1 MFSPISDILFSFLYS
16 LIPFVCHERGQKKNN
31 IAIPELVS
39 GKSAI
44 FCDISIYH
52 AIYRDISRY
61 IAIYPD
67 ISRYIRSKIGDISNL
82 KSDISPILD
91 PIYRDISMIYHDIL
105 IYLII
110 SSNISRYIMK
120 WYIAIY
126 HIWDISRDIS
136 IYRDIF
142 DRLLAKLIYQKI
154 SF

>member
-1 MFSPISDILFSFLYS
+1 MSCSDRAKISSFCTFLMKLGFRTCFMLYF
-16 LIPFVCHERGQKKNN
+16 L
-31 IAIPELVS
+31 ELVS
-39 GKSAI
+39 VKLAI

-61 IAIYPD
+61 IVIYSD
-67 ISRYIRSKIGDISNL
+67 ISRYIGSKIGDISDII
-82 KSDISPILD
+82 SDISPIFD
-91 PIYRDISMIYHDIL
+91 PIYRDISRIYHDIS

-110 SSNISRYIMK
+110 SCNISRYIMK

-126 HIWDISRDIS
+126 HIWNISRDIS

-142 DRLLAKLIYQKI
+142 DILLAKLIYQKI